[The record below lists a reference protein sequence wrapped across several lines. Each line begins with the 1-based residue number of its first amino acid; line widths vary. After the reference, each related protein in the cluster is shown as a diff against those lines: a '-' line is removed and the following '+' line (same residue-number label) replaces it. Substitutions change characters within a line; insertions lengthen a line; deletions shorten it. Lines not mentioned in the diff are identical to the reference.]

1 MLYCKFIIVK
11 LASQQRFSYSNS
23 VYLYYWGVNMAK
35 KKKKTVDYI
44 DTVLIHNTE
53 LLWYEQN
60 SIIHIDINNTDIINK
75 ITNTLFNVSKKSHI
89 TFNKFETTVWN
100 YRDGTNSIKD
110 IINIL
115 KKKYPHQTDSIYSKT
130 LTFTH
135 TLLINNFAVKK

>member
-1 MLYCKFIIVK
+1 
-11 LASQQRFSYSNS
+11 
-23 VYLYYWGVNMAK
+23 MAK

-89 TFNKFETTVWN
+89 TCMELYRWNKFHKR
-100 YRDGTNSIKD
+100 Y
-110 IINIL
+110 
-115 KKKYPHQTDSIYSKT
+115 H
-130 LTFTH
+130 
-135 TLLINNFAVKK
+135 